1 MIDFKLIQM
10 KNFNIKIFAIQLVA
24 SILLFL
30 GIQQFYVLAELD
42 LIELIHSMGKDNFAY
57 LVKKS
62 DEFGISEKL
71 KHLATM
77 KMILSFVGIVLAYI
91 LCSVINHKRNYD
103 WKIAVTI
110 VVLCFLV
117 FQFRFINLPINFI
130 STKNLA
136 LAYFLPATF
145 SVVIS
150 FALYFLSYKIKVKN

>member
-1 MIDFKLIQM
+1 M

-24 SILLFL
+24 SVLLFL

-42 LIELIHSMGKDNFAY
+42 LIELVHSMAKDNFAF
-57 LVKKS
+57 LVRKS

-77 KMILSFVGIVLAYI
+77 KTILSFVGIVLAYI

-117 FQFRFINLPINFI
+117 FQFRLINLPINFI
-130 STKNLA
+130 ATKNLA
-136 LAYFLPATF
+136 LAYFVPATF
-145 SVVIS
+145 SILIS
-150 FALYFLSYKIKVKN
+150 FALYFLSYRLKP

>member
-1 MIDFKLIQM
+1 M

-24 SILLFL
+24 SVLLFL

-42 LIELIHSMGKDNFAY
+42 LIELIHSMGKDNFAF
-57 LVKKS
+57 LVRKS

-77 KMILSFVGIVLAYI
+77 KTILSFVGIVLAYI

-117 FQFRFINLPINFI
+117 FQFRLINLPINFI
-130 STKNLA
+130 ATKNLA
-136 LAYFLPATF
+136 LAYFVPAIF
-145 SVVIS
+145 SILIS
-150 FALYFLSYKIKVKN
+150 FVLYFLSYRLKP

>member
-77 KMILSFVGIVLAYI
+77 KMILSFVGIVLAYV

-130 STKNLA
+130 STKNLV
-136 LAYFLPATF
+136 LAYFFPATF
-145 SVVIS
+145 SILIS
-150 FALYFLSYKIKVKN
+150 SAFYFLSYKIKVKN

>member
-77 KMILSFVGIVLAYI
+77 KMILSFVGIVLAYV

-130 STKNLA
+130 STKNLS

-145 SVVIS
+145 SVLIS
-150 FALYFLSYKIKVKN
+150 FSLYFLSYKIKVKN

>member
-1 MIDFKLIQM
+1 M

-24 SILLFL
+24 SVLLFL

-42 LIELIHSMGKDNFAY
+42 LIELIHSMGKDNFAF
-57 LVKKS
+57 LVRKS

-77 KMILSFVGIVLAYI
+77 KTILSFVGIVLAYV

-110 VVLCFLV
+110 VILCFLV
-117 FQFRFINLPINFI
+117 FQFRLINLPINFI
-130 STKNLA
+130 ATKNLA
-136 LAYFLPATF
+136 LAYFVPATF
-145 SVVIS
+145 SILIS
-150 FALYFLSYKIKVKN
+150 FVLYFFSYKIKVKN

>member
-1 MIDFKLIQM
+1 M
-10 KNFNIKIFAIQLVA
+10 KDFNIKIFTIQIVA
-24 SILLFL
+24 SVLLFL

-42 LIELIHSMGKDNFAY
+42 LIELIYSMGKDNFAF
-57 LVKKS
+57 LVRKS

-77 KMILSFVGIVLAYI
+77 KTILSFVGIVLAYI

-117 FQFRFINLPINFI
+117 FQFRLINLPINFI
-130 STKNLA
+130 ATKNLA
-136 LAYFLPATF
+136 LAYFVPAIF
-145 SVVIS
+145 SILIS
-150 FALYFLSYKIKVKN
+150 FVLYFLSYRLKP